1 MNLSYLKTT
10 DLQLQELRSLQNS
23 SGKEA
28 RREIQRRKMIEYC
41 DRTAIIKVDEKAYTD
56 EELIPVE
63 DDVELSE
70 VKITLDK

>member
-1 MNLSYLKTT
+1 MNLSYLKIT
-10 DLQLQELRSLQNS
+10 DLQLQELKVFKNS

-28 RREIQRRKMIEYC
+28 RREIRRRKMIDYC

-63 DDVELSE
+63 DDVEPSE